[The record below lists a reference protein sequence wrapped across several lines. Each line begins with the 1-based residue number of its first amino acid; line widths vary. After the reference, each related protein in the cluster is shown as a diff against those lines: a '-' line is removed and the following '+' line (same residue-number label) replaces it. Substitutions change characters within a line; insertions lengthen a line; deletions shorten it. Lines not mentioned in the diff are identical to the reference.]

1 MQHCVRRVSNQ
12 LLITPDR
19 TARISAFCG
28 RIAIGFYPQLA
39 RAEMRKA
46 TLVGLFFVVPLGY
59 ALSELLFPP
68 LEIILPSADHQVHV
82 CCQYAAGSKVIERRA
97 NDSEKDGHTITSVF
111 PQCSTDTLGQKQH
124 KQGNHHARHHV
135 VQIQFGHLLHRFLL
149 RALTLHRDLLRALVR
164 RTCTEQY
171 RSTLLPLAL

>member
-1 MQHCVRRVSNQ
+1 MRRVSNQ

-39 RAEMRKA
+39 RAEMRKV

-59 ALSELLFPP
+59 ALSELLFPS
-68 LEIILPSADHQVHV
+68 LQVVFSAPYHQVDIRP
-82 CCQYAAGSKVIERRA
+82 QDAASGKIVERCA
-97 NDSEKDGHTITSVF
+97 DDSEKDGHTITSVF

-171 RSTLLPLAL
+171 RSTLLPRAL